1 MMIALI
7 LATKNDI
14 SPGHSKG
21 TLIGMSTMIHE
32 TSWLRCVSVVPLSV
46 LSNWEK
52 QIQDHC
58 VPNILTYVVY
68 YGTTRGMST
77 KELQNYDVVVTTYQT
92 VVGEHGASEETASKK
107 RKKDTGSLFGIQ
119 WKVASSSI
127 AVTGVDADPI
137 QAYHSG
143 RRP

>member
-7 LATKNDI
+7 LATKDDI
-14 SPGHSKG
+14 SPGHSKS
-21 TLIGMSTMIHE
+21 TLIGMSIMIHE

-58 VPNILTYVVY
+58 VPNILTYAVY
-68 YGTTRGMST
+68 YGTARGMST

-92 VVGEHGASEETASKK
+92 VVGEHGGSEETASKK

-127 AVTGVDADPI
+127 AATGVDADQI
-137 QAYHSG
+137 
-143 RRP
+143 